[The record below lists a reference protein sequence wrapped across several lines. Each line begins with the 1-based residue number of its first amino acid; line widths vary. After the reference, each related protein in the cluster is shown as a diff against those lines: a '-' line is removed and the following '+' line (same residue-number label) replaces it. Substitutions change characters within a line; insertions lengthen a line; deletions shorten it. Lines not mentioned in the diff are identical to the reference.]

1 MKKLHKLCSNFI
13 GKKPGYANPKN
24 VTEFA
29 DTISKAYNA
38 DGSIEDPNIFP
49 KYICLTC
56 HRKLQTLCNKPIY
69 KSYIAAIF
77 TEHNDS
83 CSFCQ

>member
-1 MKKLHKLCSNFI
+1 MNKLHKLCSNFI
-13 GKKPGYANPKN
+13 GKKPGYAIPKK

-38 DGSIEDPNIFP
+38 DVAIEDPNIFP
-49 KYICLTC
+49 KYLCLTC

-83 CSFCQ
+83 YSFCQ

>member
-1 MKKLHKLCSNFI
+1 MNKLHRICSNFI
-13 GKKPGYANPKN
+13 GKTSGYANTKN

-29 DTISKAYNA
+29 DTIVKVYNA
-38 DGSIEDPNIFP
+38 DVAIDDPNIFP
-49 KYICLTC
+49 KYLCLTC
-56 HRKLQTLCNKPIY
+56 HGKLQTLCNKPIC
-69 KSYIAAIF
+69 KSYIAAVF

>member
-1 MKKLHKLCSNFI
+1 MVKSQDMLIK
-13 GKKPGYANPKN
+13 KN

-38 DGSIEDPNIFP
+38 DVSIEDPNIFP
-49 KYICLTC
+49 KYLCLTC

-69 KSYIAAIF
+69 KSYIVAIF